1 LARISKC
8 IIAGSGNGAEAILL
22 ITGFL
27 ILVMFYMAYRLNRDE
42 GIIVM
47 LQERVNGL
55 EDLLQSVPN
64 ENVEKNSEQ

>member
-1 LARISKC
+1 
-8 IIAGSGNGAEAILL
+8 L

-47 LQERVNGL
+47 LQERVTELENGVKSQ
-55 EDLLQSVPN
+55 E
-64 ENVEKNSEQ
+64 EK

>member
-1 LARISKC
+1 MARISKC
-8 IIAGSGNGAEAILL
+8 NIAGSGNGAEAIFL

-47 LQERVNGL
+47 LQERVTELENGVKSQ
-55 EDLLQSVPN
+55 E
-64 ENVEKNSEQ
+64 E